1 MVLLVLVLLYGIETM
16 IWRENERSRIRAVQ
30 MDKLRD
36 LLGVRRRDRVPNART
51 RKLCGVAK
59 RVDGMVDE
67 SVLRWFGYIE
77 RMANDRIAKRVYVRE
92 CVGSRLVDRP
102 RKRWIDSVN
111 D

>member
-59 RVDGMVDE
+59 RVDEMVDE
-67 SVLRWFGYIE
+67 SVK
-77 RMANDRIAKRVYVRE
+77 NDCLKKRKKLE
-92 CVGSRLVDRP
+92 CGADKESGL
-102 RKRWIDSVN
+102 
-111 D
+111 